1 MMLFKRTA
9 NAAFAL
15 AIHDLQLTIDDYMMH
30 KTIYFL
36 TLVFIF
42 NAAFCF
48 AQTAPKVDEPEKIVT
63 EEIKLNVS
71 AFDSGGKFVD
81 DLKKED
87 LVILEDGRLHQ
98 ADSVRLIAPSVLI
111 AMDTGGETRQVK
123 NINTTRQVAA
133 NLVNSLA
140 ANTNT
145 ALMQFSDKV
154 EIIADWQTDKTE
166 LVKTLES
173 RTGFGR
179 RASFVAAI
187 NAAADYLG
195 KSPTEN
201 RHLILITDG
210 LDSVDDKEV
219 RGAALKKLLTSGI
232 VVHVVSYSQ
241 IEFAAVKPQARI
253 WRKGEYH
260 PHRMPEDVELLIS
273 SAMYPK
279 LPPELA
285 RLRAFPPRLISVM
298 VDYPFLKEKNA
309 HLKSLA
315 AAQIQMS
322 LLSEFTGGEFV
333 LPDSVKEIIEQSTLI
348 SQSINSQY
356 VVTYS
361 PKRSLKNL
369 PHDEIRQIEVSSKRA
384 GVEAQAS
391 RRLLVFETEAD
402 K

>member
-1 MMLFKRTA
+1 MT
-9 NAAFAL
+9 
-15 AIHDLQLTIDDYMMH
+15 H
-30 KTIYFL
+30 KIIYFL
-36 TLVFIF
+36 TLVFTF
-42 NAAFCF
+42 NTAFCL
-48 AQTAPKVDEPEKIVT
+48 AQTPPKIDEPEKILT

-71 AFDSGGKFVD
+71 AFDSSGKFVD
-81 DLKKED
+81 DLNKED

-98 ADSVRLIAPSVLI
+98 ASSARLIAPSVLI

-123 NINTTRQVAA
+123 NINTTRQIAA

-140 ANTNT
+140 PNTNA
-145 ALMQFSDKV
+145 ALMQFHDKV
-154 EIIADWQTDKTE
+154 EIIADWKTDKTE
-166 LVKTLES
+166 LLKTLES
-173 RTGFGR
+173 RTSFGR
-179 RASFVAAI
+179 RASFVEAI
-187 NAAADYLG
+187 DSAADYLE

-210 LDSVDDKEV
+210 LDSVDDQEM
-219 RGAALKKLLTSGI
+219 RGAAIKKLLTSGI
-232 VVHVVSYSQ
+232 IVHVVSYSQ

-260 PHRMPEDVELLIS
+260 PRRLPEDVELLIS
-273 SAMYPK
+273 GAMFPG

-285 RLRAFPPRLISVM
+285 RQTAFPPRLISVM
-298 VDYPFLKEKNA
+298 IDYPFLKEKNA
-309 HLKSLA
+309 HLKSLV
-315 AAQIQMS
+315 AAQIQLS

-333 LPDSVKEIIEQSTLI
+333 LPDSLKEILEKSTLI

-369 PHDEIRQIEVSSKRA
+369 PHGEIRQIEVSSKRA

-391 RRLLVFETEAD
+391 RRLIVFGTETD